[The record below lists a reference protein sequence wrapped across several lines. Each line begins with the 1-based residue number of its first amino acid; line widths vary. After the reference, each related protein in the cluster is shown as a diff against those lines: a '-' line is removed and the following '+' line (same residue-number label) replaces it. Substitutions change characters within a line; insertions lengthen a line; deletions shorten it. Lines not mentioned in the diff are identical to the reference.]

1 MAIPTDASLE
11 LSWESVCAW
20 RMQRQ
25 GLVRR
30 AAADA
35 WLDVARRVC
44 GLHAQVQS
52 SAELTL
58 WARVDD
64 LDPATVATALWT
76 DRSLVR
82 TWAMRGTLHLLPAR
96 ELAMWVG
103 AQGVL
108 KPRYETAP
116 WRKVF
121 GMSSAEAVAVLDAI
135 RAALDGEPLTRDE
148 LGDAV
153 ARITGEPRL
162 GEATRGSFG
171 TMPKLAALRGDV
183 CFAPPKGQKV
193 RFTRPDRW
201 LGSDWEPD
209 PPRAAMASVLRR
221 HLAACGPASRET
233 FARWFG
239 MSSAAQAGRLI
250 AALGDE
256 VVPVSLA
263 GWDAWMLATDA
274 EEAAVA
280 APGGHVALLPAFD
293 QYVVAAPR
301 DDSAV
306 LADAVR
312 PRVFRRQG
320 WLSPVLLVDGR
331 IVGVW
336 KHERTAGTLVVTIE
350 PFCDVGTE
358 VRAAAEAQAQRLLAY
373 VGDDELDLS
382 WEA

>member
-1 MAIPTDASLE
+1 MA
-11 LSWESVCAW
+11 
-20 RMQRQ
+20 RQ
-25 GLVRR
+25 GLIRR
-30 AAADA
+30 APAGA
-35 WLDVARRVC
+35 WLDVAGRVC

-58 WARVDD
+58 WARVDE
-64 LDPATVATALWT
+64 LDRATVTTALWT
-76 DRSLVR
+76 ERSLVR

-116 WRKVF
+116 WRKAF

-135 RAALDGEPLTRDE
+135 RTALDGEPLTRDE

-201 LGSDWEPD
+201 LGGDWEPE
-209 PPRAAMASVLRR
+209 PARAAMAAVLRR
-221 HLAACGPASRET
+221 HLAVCGPASRET
-233 FARWFG
+233 FERWFG
-239 MSSAAQAGRLI
+239 MSSAAQAGKLI

-256 VVPVSLA
+256 IAPVSVE
-263 GWDAWMLATDA
+263 GWDAWMLAADA
-274 EEAAVA
+274 GEAAAA

-301 DDSAV
+301 DDSPL
-306 LADAVR
+306 LAAALR
-312 PRVFRRQG
+312 PRVFRPQG

-331 IVGVW
+331 VAGVW

-350 PFCDVGTE
+350 PFEDPGAD
-358 VRAAAEAQAQRLLAY
+358 VRAAAEAQAQRLLPFF
-373 VGDDELDLS
+373 GDEELDLS
-382 WEA
+382 WAA